1 MESKNDKEIYIV
13 QEFLFDNQQ
22 EAQLALEEERK
33 IQYLENK
40 MDYSDPSSVYS
51 IYQKMIEN
59 SVFKT
64 IVGYKYLLQLKSFL
78 SKECSDEE
86 ISKLQYIKVVTNRK
100 DNFLANVNQEE
111 NRKKVQAQKKQLQK
125 ENYKLKVVIGVLFG
139 LIVAMF
145 AITFTSKNPN
155 MLNYRQA
162 ITNEYST
169 WEQELTEREKVI
181 REKERQLGD

>member
-59 SVFKT
+59 SMNSMALENEQPEEEKKNTDYFSHKNHFFIITNAGKPVYT
-64 IVGYKYLLQLKSFL
+64 TYL
-78 SKECSDEE
+78 
-86 ISKLQYIKVVTNRK
+86 V
-100 DNFLANVNQEE
+100 
-111 NRKKVQAQKKQLQK
+111 
-125 ENYKLKVVIGVLFG
+125 
-139 LIVAMF
+139 
-145 AITFTSKNPN
+145 ITFCQT
-155 MLNYRQA
+155 
-162 ITNEYST
+162 
-169 WEQELTEREKVI
+169 
-181 REKERQLGD
+181 